1 VGFWDQLFG
10 RKRAATPAN
19 PPPEHPEHAVLVRFA
34 YGSTDLS
41 RLFAL
46 EERLEQALAAASVG
60 EFDGNEVATDGS
72 DGTLY
77 MYGPDADA
85 LFAVVRPILL
95 ATDFMS
101 GARVALRYGPPQE
114 GVREVEV
121 VLGA

>member
-1 VGFWDQLFG
+1 VGLFDRLFG
-10 RKRAATPAN
+10 RKRVKAAPAS
-19 PPPEHPEHAVLVRFA
+19 PSPEHAVLIRFA

-46 EERLEQALAAASVG
+46 EERLEHAIIAAGVG
-60 EFDGNEVATDGS
+60 QFDGNEVAADGS

-85 LFAVVRPILL
+85 LFAAVRPTLL
-95 ATDFMS
+95 TTGFMK
-101 GARVALRYGPPQE
+101 GARVTLRYGPRQD

-121 VLGA
+121 ALGA